1 MKVSEM
7 QEFLGFCCLLKQFDG
22 VGTKN
27 CSQSKMLKAS
37 IFTKIKKT
45 VMEVSKMHESQWL
58 YWKGWRK
65 VTDFCTT
72 FQMFF
77 FHSNLSQKPGQ
88 LSKNASKV
96 PHSLSL

>member
-37 IFTKIKKT
+37 IFTKIKKN
-45 VMEVSKMHESQWL
+45 SD
-58 YWKGWRK
+58 GG
-65 VTDFCTT
+65 F
-72 FQMFF
+72 
-77 FHSNLSQKPGQ
+77 
-88 LSKNASKV
+88 
-96 PHSLSL
+96 

>member
-7 QEFLGFCCLLKQFDG
+7 QEFLGFCCLVRQFDG
-22 VGTKN
+22 VGTKS
-27 CSQSKMLKAS
+27 CSESKMPQAS

-65 VTDFCTT
+65 ATDFCTT

-77 FHSNLSQKPGQ
+77 PFKSE
-88 LSKNASKV
+88 SKTRPAFK
-96 PHSLSL
+96 